1 MRQLIADL
9 RGGIPDKC
17 DVCGKETPPDDLDP
31 VSGGEWI
38 CGQCW
43 EAELD
48 YFRQHQPTPSKNPQS
63 EF

>member
-1 MRQLIADL
+1 MRQIIADL

-17 DVCGKETPPDDLDP
+17 DCCGRVTPPDDLEP

-38 CGQCW
+38 CVKCL

-48 YFRQHQPTPSKNPQS
+48 VIRA
-63 EF
+63 ERDL